1 MTKRF
6 GVPQA
11 RQDRSNALTAFTL
24 AEVLITLGIIG
35 VVAAMTIPTL
45 ISNTNGAQFKTAYK
59 KALSTLNQAVLM
71 NVAME
76 DTDFSTI
83 EEDTAADG
91 TKGIGALLHDRMQSA
106 TEISASYDAEGIN
119 PPTLT
124 ENRTGGAGA
133 PTLSYKLACTG
144 ENADQAPQPG
154 SGEDNVT
161 INGQCQNGEVDVTKT
176 MDTDPDNYVKFS
188 FADGTAFWYHSGA
201 HACTDTAAAAN
212 DCYGFIDVNGATNP
226 NTLVYCADAADG
238 SCETSEITD
247 IYPVIF
253 HGQTV
258 EPATDSA
265 RAVLFGK

>member
-6 GVPQA
+6 G
-11 RQDRSNALTAFTL
+11 FTL

-45 ISNTNGAQFKTAYK
+45 LSNTHGAQLKTAYK

-71 NVAME
+71 NIAME
-76 DTDFSTI
+76 DTDLSTI
-83 EEDTAADG
+83 KEDTNADG
-91 TKGIGALLHDRMQSA
+91 TTADSLGKMLTDRMQSA
-106 TEISASYDAEGIN
+106 TEISDSYTTAPSLLEGSG
-119 PPTLT
+119 T
-124 ENRTGGAGA
+124 EDEPATT
-133 PTLSYKLACTG
+133 PKLSYSAGACTG
-144 ENADQAPQPG
+144 DDSDEPPSGVTGG
-154 SGEDNVT
+154 SCVE
-161 INGQCQNGEVDVTKT
+161 GQYIIEKT
-176 MDTDPDNYVKFS
+176 MDAEPDNYVKFS

-226 NTLVYCADAADG
+226 NTVVYCADAASG
-238 SCETSEITD
+238 SCKSSEITD

-265 RAVLFGK
+265 RAVLFAK

>member
-6 GVPQA
+6 G
-11 RQDRSNALTAFTL
+11 FTL

-45 ISNTNGAQFKTAYK
+45 LSNTNGAQLKTAYK

-71 NVAME
+71 NIAMKDEDFSTLEE
-76 DTDFSTI
+76 DTD
-83 EEDTAADG
+83 ADG
-91 TKGIGALLHDRMQSA
+91 TKGMGALLHDRMQSA
-106 TEISASYDAEGIN
+106 TEISASYDADGVN
-119 PPTLT
+119 TPTLQ

-144 ENADQAPQPG
+144 EDKDQPPTPG
-154 SGEDNVT
+154 AGEDNVSIGSRCT
-161 INGQCQNGEVDVTKT
+161 DGEVEVTKT
-176 MDTDPDNYVKFS
+176 MDTEPDNYVKFS

-226 NTLVYCADAADG
+226 NTVVYCADAAEG
-238 SCETSEITD
+238 TCTSAEITD
-247 IYPVIF
+247 LYPVIF